1 MCVEPL
7 GELIG
12 SLREISL
19 SVSILYHILS
29 PNEVRVEED
38 IKDQRFIHLIRKGLQ
53 GKVILPGG
61 EVVD

>member
-1 MCVEPL
+1 MRRTFRGVNWFIE
-7 GELIG
+7 GD
-12 SLREISL
+12 ISKCFDTI
-19 SVSILYHILS
+19 SHSMILKIL
-29 PNEVRVEED
+29 EED